1 MEDYVFRDIPNRK
14 KITLRAVDNGT
25 SPTTNIHEEC
35 TTNSPLDGYLRT
47 FVLEFGHVTERYRVT
62 VISTQTDKFEAF
74 LGHNVIKIVEE
85 LHIEEENECSEPF

>member
-1 MEDYVFRDIPNRK
+1 MEDYVFRDVPNRK
-14 KITLRAVDNGT
+14 KITLRAVDSGT

-35 TTNSPLDGYLRT
+35 TSNSLLDGYLRT

-62 VISTQTDKFEAF
+62 VMSTQTDKFEAF
-74 LGHNVIKIVEE
+74 LGYNVIKIVEE